1 VVVEDG
7 VGVGVG
13 ILQSFPHVVSGV
25 GEELGGVV
33 GDSVGEA
40 PGMTQDATAPA
51 ISKPSPNSNALFTA
65 IFTLR
70 DYDDSVYRRPS
81 SRQFAGGPKAT
92 NRA

>member
-1 VVVEDG
+1 MVVEDG

-13 ILQSFPHVVSGV
+13 ILVEV
-25 GEELGGVV
+25 ELGGVV
-33 GDSVGEA
+33 GDA
-40 PGMTQDATAPA
+40 PGVTQDAIVPA

-65 IFTLR
+65 VFTLR

-81 SRQFAGGPKAT
+81 SSQFAGGPKAT